1 MRTGCYASSSISS
14 TRTGSGAPADL
25 RCAVPRQALC
35 THRQSPEGQGLSRSG
50 PSEHIS
56 EPDRSQQEGPGGSGA
71 AVRRQCSRVT
81 SGKSL
86 AAPSLRVRA
95 CARVLV
101 PMSACAR
108 VCTRAGAR
116 VCVCTRV
123 PACWCPCLRVRA
135 CARVL
140 VPVSVCARLHE
151 CVLPRVPVCE
161 HVLVRVYGCASVCTR
176 VLAHVSLRMRVCSV
190 CASARTLCV

>member
-1 MRTGCYASSSISS
+1 MQASGLGAPPGRRSGPAPCGCPASCASSFSVLPLAPSLCPRLLTSSSAILQGDLGPLPGVKWPSAEGVFCQAPWAGSFPRLRLGSLQVRTGCWASSSISS

-56 EPDRSQQEGPGGSGA
+56 ELDRSQQEGPRGSGA
-71 AVRRQCSRVT
+71 AVRRQCSKVT

-86 AAPSLRVRA
+86 AALSLHVHV

-101 PMSACAR
+101 H
-108 VCTRAGAR
+108 
-116 VCVCTRV
+116 
-123 PACWCPCLRVRA
+123 
-135 CARVL
+135 
-140 VPVSVCARLHE
+140 VSV
-151 CVLPRVPVCE
+151 
-161 HVLVRVYGCASVCTR
+161 
-176 VLAHVSLRMRVCSV
+176 
-190 CASARTLCV
+190 